1 MKTCDLCLQPG
12 DEITHLDLYVIG
24 SEGIN
29 VCLSCRLILSNVA
42 SGIRSTSAK
51 VKLNYYKQNKR

>member
-1 MKTCDLCLQPG
+1 MKTCDLCLQLD
-12 DEITHLDLYVIG
+12 DEITHLELYVAG

-42 SGIRSTSAK
+42 FGIRSTSAK
-51 VKLNYYKQNKR
+51 VKLNCYKQNKR